1 MLTQRAILAT
11 ELDTN
16 FGSVNVHACVAF
28 TWVKAI
34 CTVSSI
40 GRASDS

>member
-1 MLTQRAILAT
+1 MAIVVIVPSHGGTSAVG
-11 ELDTN
+11 
-16 FGSVNVHACVAF
+16 GSDPNHAF
-28 TWVKAI
+28 TWAKGI

>member
-1 MLTQRAILAT
+1 LLPILECIKVT
-11 ELDTN
+11 
-16 FGSVNVHACVAF
+16 ACTAF
-28 TWVKAI
+28 TWETAI

>member
-1 MLTQRAILAT
+1 MIYLAAEGTSAKISNRKLPIL
-11 ELDTN
+11 N
-16 FGSVNVHACVAF
+16 SF
-28 TWVKAI
+28 

>member
-1 MLTQRAILAT
+1 MKLMLNTGHFILPILVRTKVHVRA
-11 ELDTN
+11 
-16 FGSVNVHACVAF
+16 AF
-28 TWVKAI
+28 TWEIAI